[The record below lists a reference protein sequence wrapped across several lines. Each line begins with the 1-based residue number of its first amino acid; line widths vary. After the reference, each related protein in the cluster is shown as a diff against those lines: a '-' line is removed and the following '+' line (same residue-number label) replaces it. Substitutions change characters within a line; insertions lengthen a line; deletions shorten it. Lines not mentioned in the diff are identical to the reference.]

1 MDFTQAHQQEMLDW
15 YTKLAK
21 NPGWKAYAWHRVNEM
36 AVENP
41 EIHAGLPAKLLEA
54 VPPKS
59 SGARKTGGA

>member
-1 MDFTQAHQQEMLDW
+1 MDFTQSHQQKMLDW

-41 EIHAGLPAKLLEA
+41 EFFRDLPAKLLEA

-59 SGARKTGGA
+59 SGALKQIGG